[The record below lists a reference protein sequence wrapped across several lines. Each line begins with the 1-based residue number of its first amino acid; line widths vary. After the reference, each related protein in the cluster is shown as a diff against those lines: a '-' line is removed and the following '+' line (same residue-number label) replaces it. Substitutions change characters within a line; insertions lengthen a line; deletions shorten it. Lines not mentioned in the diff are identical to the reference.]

1 MPYYSPYLIDY
12 WYLILVVPALL
23 ISLWAQFKVKS
34 TYAKYSDKRV
44 GCGMTGADVVRYIEQ
59 VNGIHTDIQPVA
71 GELSDHF
78 DPRTNVVR
86 LSQGVFDR
94 SSVAAIGIAAH
105 ETGHA
110 LQHAHGYA
118 PVKLRTAMVP
128 VTNFASGLSPILILL
143 GILMSVDP
151 LAYAGIALFSVA
163 TVFQLVTLPVEFNAS
178 SRAVAALESSGQFTK
193 EELNGVKRV
202 LTAAALTYVAALF
215 VSLMTLLRLILVV
228 GGNGRRRR

>member
-118 PVKLRTAMVP
+118 PVCWA
-128 VTNFASGLSPILILL
+128 F
-143 GILMSVDP
+143 
-151 LAYAGIALFSVA
+151 
-163 TVFQLVTLPVEFNAS
+163 
-178 SRAVAALESSGQFTK
+178 
-193 EELNGVKRV
+193 
-202 LTAAALTYVAALF
+202 
-215 VSLMTLLRLILVV
+215 
-228 GGNGRRRR
+228 